1 MENDACVG
9 KDGRRRVFFIFFFF
23 FSQTRMW
30 VTEKSRLSVSI
41 GIGGEDG
48 GGGMKGEQGEHS

>member
-1 MENDACVG
+1 MWERTGDVG
-9 KDGRRRVFFIFFFF
+9 FFLFSFFF

-41 GIGGEDG
+41 GIGGEDR